1 MIGALWR
8 LKVFFAQI
16 TKVNHLPPASSQ
28 ARCSVWSS
36 DELMQT

>member
-16 TKVNHLPPASSQ
+16 TKVDHLPPASRK
-28 ARCSVWSS
+28 AFCSVSSS
-36 DELMQT
+36 DDDMQM